1 MEIFPEEIGLFCRQ
15 ARNHA
20 TPGYR
25 PSFLVTKN
33 YQISL
38 NPILMMLRESRAFK
52 IRLSRTITVPSR
64 NKRGNSIGKVYL
76 LANGFRYRHS
86 ALSEAASQRK
96 SKQFPGW

>member
-1 MEIFPEEIGLFCRQ
+1 MEILPEENGLFFIQ
-15 ARNHA
+15 ARNHVR
-20 TPGYR
+20 PGNR

-33 YQISL
+33 YQVRL
-38 NPILMMLRESRAFK
+38 NPILMMLTESRAFK
-52 IRLSRTITVPSR
+52 IRLSCTITVPSR

-76 LANGFRYRHS
+76 SANGFRYRHS